1 VSGSAGRRLRVLL
14 ADDHAIVRAG
24 LRELLEEEPDVE
36 VVAEASGV
44 AAAVERAV
52 ATRPDVAL
60 VDILMPDG
68 SGLEALRRIRE
79 RAPSVRVVLLTSVGE
94 PAAVREALA
103 AGAAGYLLK
112 DLTRAA
118 LVGAIRAAAEGRR
131 VLHPEA
137 ERALAEAGAPG
148 PLDAL
153 TPRERTVLELVARG
167 RSNRQIAL
175 RLGLTE
181 GTVKGYVSA
190 ILDKLGVQDRT
201 SAALLAVR
209 CGLAGPD
216 VSGG

>member
-1 VSGSAGRRLRVLL
+1 MSDDGARPLRVLL
-14 ADDHAIVRAG
+14 ADDHAIVREG
-24 LRELLEEEPDVE
+24 LRELLEEEPGIA
-36 VVAEASGV
+36 VVAEAADV

-79 RAPSVRVVLLTSVGE
+79 RAPGVRVVLLTSVGE
-94 PAAVREALA
+94 PAAVREAMA

-112 DLTRAA
+112 DLSRAE
-118 LVGAIRAAAEGRR
+118 LVAAVRAAAAGRR

-137 ERALAEAGAPG
+137 ERALAAPS
-148 PLDAL
+148 PLAAL
-153 TPRERTVLELVARG
+153 TPRERSVLELLAQG
-167 RSNRQIAL
+167 RSNRQIGL

-201 SAALLAVR
+201 TAALLAAR
-209 CGLAGPD
+209 HGL
-216 VSGG
+216 GGRAAT